1 MYSFP
6 NDSLAVPNFGDAC
19 ITPKNTSQGSGKSSK
34 TRTRA
39 RRFIGERGE
48 HTITDRMT
56 LQEEKGVLNWRIAT
70 VVLFIIFA
78 EQLVCS
84 MLYADSP
91 FLIEEYFPGVVSST
105 ISDRVDRFKADWPL
119 CWLHRFYVQ
128 YRPDSGVFVLGMAC
142 GPLWEKA
149 WLDPRHHLCFFR
161 FPLTI

>member
-6 NDSLAVPNFGDAC
+6 NDSLAVANFGCGC
-19 ITPKNTSQGSGKSSK
+19 ITPKNTSQGRGNSSK

-39 RRFIGERGE
+39 RRFIGERGD
-48 HTITDRMT
+48 HTITERMT

-91 FLIEEYFPGVVSST
+91 FLIEEYFPGV
-105 ISDRVDRFKADWPL
+105 D
-119 CWLHRFYVQ
+119 
-128 YRPDSGVFVLGMAC
+128 
-142 GPLWEKA
+142 
-149 WLDPRHHLCFFR
+149 
-161 FPLTI
+161 

>member
-1 MYSFP
+1 MTLSQCLTLDVGASFQRT
-6 NDSLAVPNFGDAC
+6 LRMGR
-19 ITPKNTSQGSGKSSK
+19 GKSGK

-91 FLIEEYFPGVVSST
+91 FLIEEYFPGV
-105 ISDRVDRFKADWPL
+105 D
-119 CWLHRFYVQ
+119 
-128 YRPDSGVFVLGMAC
+128 
-142 GPLWEKA
+142 
-149 WLDPRHHLCFFR
+149 
-161 FPLTI
+161 